1 MSQRQHEQTQQQRA
15 PSAPGNDGA
24 GDGLDATRANAERL
38 LQSADDIIARALSSD
53 SERYLEAARQ
63 SSGQ

>member
-1 MSQRQHEQTQQQRA
+1 MSQRQRDETQQQRT

-24 GDGLDATRANAERL
+24 GDGLDATRSNAELL

-53 SERYLEAARQ
+53 SERFLEASRQ
-63 SSGQ
+63 SGGE